1 MQPPPRRASPTVP
14 PAAPAALAVVLL
26 LALVPARA
34 AAYGSYGSKTE
45 TGSAIGLFAVGGLL
59 AVPTAF
65 VLVDDPLTTQRVVGR
80 SLVIAG
86 GLVMIGFGAYYFI
99 SDDPLWIP
107 HALGW
112 GIGGGLALSGFI
124 CWLTDDD
131 PGEEPGETTGSPA
144 GGAGEASAGADE
156 EVPASSGVPGGA
168 EAIPAG
174 PTGGDEVEAPLL
186 PLTAPPAGGGV
197 GLAPWLAPG
206 GFGLL
211 LAAAW

>member
-1 MQPPPRRASPTVP
+1 MRCG
-14 PAAPAALAVVLL
+14 AAPFRRLRRSPIPVAFAAALL
-26 LALVPARA
+26 LAAAPDRA
-34 AAYGSYGSKTE
+34 AAYGSYGSKIE

-112 GIGGGLALSGFI
+112 GIGGALAISGFV
-124 CWLTDDD
+124 CWVVDED
-131 PGEEPGETTGSPA
+131 PGE
-144 GGAGEASAGADE
+144 GAGEADRGA
-156 EVPASSGVPGGA
+156 
-168 EAIPAG
+168 PAG
-174 PTGGDEVEAPLL
+174 PEAGSGDTTGTATPDAPGGEAEETPAAREASL
-186 PLTAPPAGGGV
+186 PAAGGF

-206 GFGLL
+206 GGGIV
-211 LAAAW
+211 LAAVW

>member
-1 MQPPPRRASPTVP
+1 MGPRSRFPVPTVGGAVPVALAAAVLLVLP
-14 PAAPAALAVVLL
+14 PAP
-26 LALVPARA
+26 A

-45 TGSAIGLFAVGGLL
+45 TGSAIALFAVGGLL

-86 GLVMIGFGAYYFI
+86 GLVMIGFGAFYFI
-99 SDDPLWIP
+99 SDDPVWIP

-131 PGEEPGETTGSPA
+131 PGEAPGEASGGPA
-144 GGAGEASAGADE
+144 AGAGEAGAGAGE
-156 EVPASSGVPGGA
+156 AAPSSSGVPADDG
-168 EAIPAG
+168 EEG
-174 PTGGDEVEAPLL
+174 PLVPLSS
-186 PLTAPPAGGGV
+186 PPAGGGV

>member
-1 MQPPPRRASPTVP
+1 MAF
-14 PAAPAALAVVLL
+14 VLL
-26 LALVPARA
+26 LALVPAPA

-59 AVPTAF
+59 AVPTVF

-99 SDDPLWIP
+99 SDDPLWVP

-131 PGEEPGETTGSPA
+131 PGEAPGEPSGGPA
-144 GGAGEASAGADE
+144 AGAEEAVAGDGEAAPS
-156 EVPASSGVPGGA
+156 SSGVPADAG
-168 EAIPAG
+168 EAG
-174 PTGGDEVEAPLL
+174 PLL
-186 PLTAPPAGGGV
+186 PLSSPPAGGGV

-206 GFGLL
+206 GAGIL

>member
-1 MQPPPRRASPTVP
+1 MQSVMHLSASRTRQPLRLRV
-14 PAAPAALAVVLL
+14 AAAVLL
-26 LALVPARA
+26 LALVPSRA
-34 AAYGSYGSKTE
+34 AAYGSYGSKIE

-86 GLVMIGFGAYYFI
+86 GLVMIAFGAYYFI

-112 GIGGGLALSGFI
+112 GIGGALSISGFV
-124 CWLTDDD
+124 CWVADED
-131 PGEEPGETTGSPA
+131 PGEGATEEDGQARAPAVETEP
-144 GGAGEASAGADE
+144 GGAGATR
-156 EVPASSGVPGGA
+156 PPGDA
-168 EAIPAG
+168 PAG
-174 PTGGDEVEAPLL
+174 DGGEAL
-186 PLTAPPAGGGV
+186 PPATALRPEGRSV

-206 GFGLL
+206 GAGLV
-211 LAAAW
+211 LAAVW

>member
-1 MQPPPRRASPTVP
+1 MQPTIGPFRSLHRHPTRV
-14 PAAPAALAVVLL
+14 AAFAALL
-26 LALVPARA
+26 LAAAPHRA
-34 AAYGSYGSKTE
+34 AAYGSYGSKIE
-45 TGSAIGLFAVGGLL
+45 TGSAISLFAVGGLL

-112 GIGGGLALSGFI
+112 GIGGSLAISGFV
-124 CWLTDDD
+124 CWVVDED
-131 PGEEPGETTGSPA
+131 PGEDAAEAGEGVPGRPEAATGETPAPATPDLPPGETGGTPA
-144 GGAGEASAGADE
+144 ARR
-156 EVPASSGVPGGA
+156 SS
-168 EAIPAG
+168 
-174 PTGGDEVEAPLL
+174 
-186 PLTAPPAGGGV
+186 PPAAGRF

-206 GFGLL
+206 GAGIL